1 VGLDELEP
9 CFTNDAAT
17 VWLLD
22 LAEAPGPADL
32 ELLGPGERRR
42 LARYADQRDA
52 ERYGAAHVGLRRLVA
67 RYLGVEP
74 ADVVIGRRPC
84 PACASPEHGPP
95 DIVAPHTDAGISLSR
110 SGEHA
115 LVGIARAGAIG
126 VDLEEVRDFDF
137 GNVAPTVLSLA
148 EQRYVHAQ
156 PPAGRGAAFYR
167 CWVRKE
173 AVAKGCGVG
182 IVVDLPRLHVAPGEA
197 GPVEVRLG
205 ATGGDDRW
213 CVRDLA
219 LGPGLAGALATP
231 IYRASQN

>member
-9 CFTNDAAT
+9 CFTNGAAS
-17 VWLLD
+17 VWLID
-22 LAEAPGPADL
+22 LAKAPAPADL

-42 LARYADQRDA
+42 LARYADLRDA
-52 ERYGAAHVGLRRLVA
+52 ERYGASHVGLRRLVA
-67 RYLGVEP
+67 RHLGIEP

-95 DIVAPHTDAGISLSR
+95 GIVVPHTEAGISLSR

-115 LVGIARAGAIG
+115 LVGIASAGTIG

-137 GNVAPTVLSLA
+137 GNVALTVLSLA
-148 EQRYVHAQ
+148 EQRYVRSE
-156 PPAGRGAAFYR
+156 PPEARGAAFYR

-182 IVVDLPRLHVAPGEA
+182 IVVDLPRLDVAPGDT
-197 GPVEVRLG
+197 GPVEVSLG

-219 LGPGLAGALATP
+219 LGPGLVGALATP
-231 IYRASQN
+231 I

>member
-156 PPAGRGAAFYR
+156 PPAGRALWSTYR
-167 CWVRKE
+167 GSTLPPVRP
-173 AVAKGCGVG
+173 ARSRSASA
-182 IVVDLPRLHVAPGEA
+182 LP
-197 GPVEVRLG
+197 G
-205 ATGGDDRW
+205 ATT
-213 CVRDLA
+213 
-219 LGPGLAGALATP
+219 AGACATWP
-231 IYRASQN
+231 WGRVWPGHWPLPSTELRKTRC